1 MIFQVLRLLD
11 EEHVPFV
18 VMRTRENGLTIVAT
32 TIGKRVEIFVDE
44 DDIVDVSVFT
54 GNEDVVLGLDA
65 VRSAISD
72 GDS

>member
-1 MIFQVLRLLD
+1 
-11 EEHVPFV
+11 
-18 VMRTRENGLTIVAT
+18 MRTRENGLTIVAT